1 MNYKLDITNHYVTM
15 IHFDEMIGLN
25 NFIEIPII
33 TENLSPSYE
42 INLEN
47 IAINLYTDE
56 PYYNIILQK
65 NPHSFIKNYEDPVV
79 LLKKAKLIIKNTKCA
94 QILMVNEKDYF
105 HSWPTQ
111 FLKNDLAIVC
121 YANSLTFQDT
131 MVYVRVIFSGSI
143 ELLFNE
149 ENMILHTVGYDVF
162 INQDQIRTLNEKMRQ
177 KIEYKQINIDALKFN
192 NKKSYLW
199 DRNYFD
205 QYFSQ
210 EEKFNYRYIA
220 IKDYDGT
227 DE

>member
-15 IHFDEMIGLN
+15 IHFEEMIGLN
-25 NFIEIPII
+25 NFIEIPMI
-33 TENLSPSYE
+33 TENLSPLYE

-56 PYYNIILQK
+56 PYYNFILQQ
-65 NPHSFIKNYEDPVV
+65 NPNSFIKNYEDPVV
-79 LLKKAKLIIKNTKCA
+79 LLKEAKLIINNTKCA

-105 HSWPTQ
+105 QSWRTQ

-121 YANSLTFQDT
+121 YANSLNFLDT
-131 MVYVRVIFSGSI
+131 IVYVRVIFSGSV
-143 ELLFNE
+143 ELLFKE
-149 ENMILHTVGYDVF
+149 KNMMLHTVGYDVL
-162 INQDQIRTLNEKMRQ
+162 ISQDQIRSLNEKMRQ
-177 KIEYKQINIDALKFN
+177 KIKSKQIHIEDLKFN
-192 NKKSYLW
+192 NKKSHLW
-199 DRNYFD
+199 NRNYFD